1 MSSGRDATAMRR
13 AIEVGARHNPHPN
26 PRVGAVLLDHSG
38 EVLAEAGHVAA
49 GEIHAEQAL
58 LEAFGRVPADATL
71 VVTLEPCVHT
81 GRTPPC
87 VDAVIEYGVRRI
99 VIGTI
104 DPDSRVA
111 GRGIDALRAAG
122 IEVVVGVEPDAVEAA
137 DPGYFHHRRSGLPLV
152 TLKQAATLDGQTA
165 AADGTSKWLTSD
177 IARMDSHRLRSVHDA
192 VLVGAGTVRADDP
205 RLDVRLPGYEGPQP
219 VPVVVVGSRPLPAD
233 LRIWERH
240 PIVLASDE
248 SVLPGLDVI
257 RCGSAGVVDF
267 KRGLAA
273 LGDRGLLTILV
284 EGGAGV
290 AAGLWE
296 AGLVERGVY
305 YLSAKIAGGMGR
317 GAFDRVF
324 TTLDD
329 AIDVEIT
336 AITRVGPDIRIE
348 WHRARSS

>member
-1 MSSGRDATAMRR
+1 MSSGRDVNAMRH
-13 AIEVGARHNPHPN
+13 ALDVAARHNPHPN
-26 PRVGAVLLDHSG
+26 PRVGAVLLDRAG
-38 EVLAEAGHVAA
+38 EILAEAGHVAA
-49 GEIHAEQAL
+49 GEVHAEAGL
-58 LEAFGRVPADATL
+58 LQAFGPVPADATL
-71 VVTLEPCVHT
+71 VVTLEPCVHI

-87 VDAVIEYGVRRI
+87 VDAVIEHGVRR
-99 VIGTI
+99 VVVGTI

-111 GRGIDALRAAG
+111 GRGIAALRAAG

-137 DPGYFHHRRSGLPLV
+137 DPGYFHHRRTGLPLV

-177 IARMDSHRLRSVHDA
+177 AARMDSHLLRSQHDA

-205 RLDVRLPGYEGPQP
+205 RLDVRLAGYEGPQP
-219 VPVVVVGSRPLPAD
+219 VPVVVAGSRPLPAD
-233 LRIWERH
+233 LRIWERR

-248 SVLPGLDVI
+248 SVLPDLDVI
-257 RCGSAGVVDF
+257 RCGSGGVVDF
-267 KRGLAA
+267 RRGLTA
-273 LGDRGLLTILV
+273 LANRGLLAILV

-296 AGLVERGVY
+296 AGLVVRGVY

-317 GAFDRVF
+317 AAFDRVF
-324 TTLDD
+324 NTLDD

-336 AITRVGPDIRIE
+336 DIRRVGPDIRVD
-348 WHRARSS
+348 WHCPS